1 MSFLLYIGVNSTLV
15 AKGHLARIIFKTLN
29 PDIKTFIRYVLLTK
43 RLMYTVVPGV
53 NVNKTEGVYISPEYN
68 CSTNNF
74 IKVYVIFHACHKPP

>member
-29 PDIKTFIRYVLLTK
+29 TDIKTFISYVLLTK
-43 RLMYTVVPGV
+43 RLMYTVVSGV
-53 NVNKTEGVYISPEYN
+53 NVNKTEGVYIPPENN

-74 IKVYVIFHACHKPP
+74 IKVYVIFHACHKTP